1 MVNTR
6 ITPNQITTLRL
17 ATGIGAAASFAVGE
31 ELWSMI
37 GCGVF
42 VVSMLLDRAD
52 GILAR
57 LSDKTS
63 PGGHKFDLVA
73 DSLSNSL
80 AFIGIGIGLHQ
91 SSLGELAIPLGIV
104 AGIAITAVLWLV
116 MRAEEQEGSRVAE
129 LEGTVG
135 FDPDDAMLALPVA
148 VLLGWGTE
156 LIVAAAFGASIFA
169 VYFFFK
175 FRRFLK

>member
-1 MVNTR
+1 
-6 ITPNQITTLRL
+6 
-17 ATGIGAAASFAVGE
+17 
-31 ELWSMI
+31 MI

-91 SSLGELAIPLGIV
+91 SSLGELVIPLGIV
-104 AGIAITAVLWLV
+104 AGISITAVLWLV

-156 LIVAAAFGASIFA
+156 LIVAAAFGAPLFA